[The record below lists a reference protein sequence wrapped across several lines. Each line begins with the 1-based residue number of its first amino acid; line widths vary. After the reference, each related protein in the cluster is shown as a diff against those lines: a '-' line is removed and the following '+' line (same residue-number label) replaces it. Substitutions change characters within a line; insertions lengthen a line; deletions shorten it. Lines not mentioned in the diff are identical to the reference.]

1 MSVVKLSHGSGG
13 EESEKLIHSIFYK
26 NFNNPILL
34 QRNDASVIG
43 NIQGKIAVTTDSF
56 VVDPIFFPGGDIGHL
71 SICGTIN
78 DLCVSGARPIAITV
92 GFIIEEGFPLDELNK
107 IAKSMGETARDNGV
121 NIVAG
126 DTKVVGRGMC
136 HRIFINTTGIGVIK
150 DNIDLDPMKINIGDK
165 IILSGSIGDHG
176 MCILNERE
184 SLLSNS
190 SILSDAASIYELTS
204 NLLES
209 GIRVRFMRDPTR
221 GGVAQVLNEI
231 ASITQKGIVINEE
244 DIIVKKDVGSL
255 CSILGI
261 DPLYV
266 ANEGKLIAI
275 VNEEDASR
283 AVDIMR
289 KSPLG
294 VDSSIIGEVS
304 STVKRDVYIRTLLG
318 GLKRL
323 PMMTGE
329 ILPRIC

>member
-1 MSVVKLSHGSGG
+1 
-13 EESEKLIHSIFYK
+13 
-26 NFNNPILL
+26 
-34 QRNDASVIG
+34 
-43 NIQGKIAVTTDSF
+43 
-56 VVDPIFFPGGDIGHL
+56 
-71 SICGTIN
+71 
-78 DLCVSGARPIAITV
+78 
-92 GFIIEEGFPLDELNK
+92 
-107 IAKSMGETARDNGV
+107 
-121 NIVAG
+121 
-126 DTKVVGRGMC
+126 TKVVGRGMC